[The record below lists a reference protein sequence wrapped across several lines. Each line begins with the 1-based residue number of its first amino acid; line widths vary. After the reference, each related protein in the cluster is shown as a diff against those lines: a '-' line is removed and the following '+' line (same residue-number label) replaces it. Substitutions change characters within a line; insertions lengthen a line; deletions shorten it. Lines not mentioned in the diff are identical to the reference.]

1 MGLLIGSYFFPYSST
16 KNDTKSSYKKSQTKD
31 PTLSN
36 YIELHDLGKL
46 TPKER
51 VVVEFRRFNTG
62 SQMLSYKFD
71 PAFSHKDFEVEMEA
85 VLAMTHA
92 NIQVSIGSILGHQ
105 LDEICNNYLLRETK
119 KQQSQFII
127 PTLVDPMDIH
137 LSKIK
142 NANSEDIMKA
152 TGIQITS
159 GVSITLLLGN
169 GAPFL
174 FSGDPMFGI
183 PFYLTFFGG
192 QEKMLANFKELNK
205 RLDNTIKLK

>member
-1 MGLLIGSYFFPYSST
+1 
-16 KNDTKSSYKKSQTKD
+16 
-31 PTLSN
+31 
-36 YIELHDLGKL
+36 
-46 TPKER
+46 
-51 VVVEFRRFNTG
+51 
-62 SQMLSYKFD
+62 
-71 PAFSHKDFEVEMEA
+71 MEA

-159 GVSITLLLGN
+159 LLGN